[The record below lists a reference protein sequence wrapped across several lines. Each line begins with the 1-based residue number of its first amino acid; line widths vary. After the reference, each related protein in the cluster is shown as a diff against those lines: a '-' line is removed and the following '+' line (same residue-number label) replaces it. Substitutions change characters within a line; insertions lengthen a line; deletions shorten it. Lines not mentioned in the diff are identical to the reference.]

1 MTNKEKYAAIG
12 ALAVL
17 ALGLV
22 FLALNRYQ
30 FYQNYVD
37 VSSLKDSTS
46 TAVSRPVETELKVN
60 INRANL
66 EELMKIPGIGRVT
79 GLSIIEYRTLH
90 GEFSHIDELM
100 NVRGIGEKKL
110 EMLKP
115 YVTIR

>member
-1 MTNKEKYAAIG
+1 MTKKERYAVIG
-12 ALAVL
+12 ILAVF
-17 ALGLV
+17 ALGLL

-30 FYQNYVD
+30 FYHNYVD
-37 VSSLKDSTS
+37 VSLLKNPVSTS
-46 TAVSRPVETELKVN
+46 VSSPVEVELKVD

-66 EELMKIPGIGRVT
+66 QELMEIPGIGRVI

-100 NVRGIGEKKL
+100 NVKGIGEKKL
-110 EMLKP
+110 EMLKR